1 MAIIR
6 GSSDSD
12 NILGLPGDDI
22 IFARRGNDTVYGG
35 DGDDRILADD
45 GDDFV
50 FGGEG
55 NDSLFG
61 ENGDDALDGGAGNDR
76 VSGGRGDDT
85 GIYRLAENT
94 GYSNYYDGGTGND
107 TLRLVLTR
115 AEANSAEILA
125 DLAAFEEFLAQGQ
138 QADVASND
146 VFHFSSFDLTV
157 RNWERLEVVV
167 EGDLPLPV
175 VSIADARAS
184 EGDTLAFVVSTSAAD
199 PTHPITAT
207 YTITFG
213 PTASANAD
221 QSDIGVG
228 TPLTG
233 QVTIAAGETQ
243 ATILIPAVDDD
254 LPEHDEHF
262 TVTLSNVSNNASPG
276 NLVATGTIIDNDLPT
291 VSIADATTT
300 EGDPG
305 GPAST
310 ISFTV
315 TRTGDNGSPST
326 VTYTVA
332 PGSATNPGDYNA
344 SIDALTGTLTF
355 AANETSKTITLDVT
369 DDLIPEDTET
379 FTVTLS
385 NASNAAI
392 SQAVATGTIIDNDE
406 TIALPVVSIADAT
419 ATEGGILAFVVS
431 TGQADPQNPITAT
444 YTITFAPAGRGSAD
458 PADLVPQTPLTGTA
472 TIPAGQTS
480 TLISIETFDDRQ
492 IEGME
497 TFTVR
502 LSNVSPN
509 AQPGDLQAIGTI
521 LDNEQVEC
529 GYSWGDPHYVTADG
543 LIYDMQGC
551 GEFVLVETSSATDP
565 NPVMV
570 QTRTALSGPNVS
582 VNTAVA
588 TVVDGHRVMIDTAE
602 SQPLRIDG
610 LITTIASGASL
621 ALGAGQIHFASGIY
635 SIVYPTQELLLVTDY
650 GGSIDVRFCASAE
663 RPDGSLRGLLGNFDG
678 NAAND
683 LATRG
688 GTVLP
693 VQISFDQ
700 LYGTYANSWRIS
712 QGESLFDYRPGES
725 TATFTSLNCPI
736 QRTNPASLPPEKIAE
751 AMALLDAAGI
761 TDPALRDAAILDYV
775 LTGDPAFIDRAGQA
789 GAPTQVGTVID
800 PTIIWTNGGQVIIGS
815 AAAPSQ
821 FDIGSTATA
830 PAGVIWTD
838 AAASDDWSES
848 GNWSAGVPAATDKVI
863 FADGGAGGINVVD
876 QDTTVA
882 SLNYSG
888 AIPPVTLAADHITDL
903 NGGSTLTVTGAATV
917 GAENPAARVNLT
929 IANGTT
935 VVAHVTELNVGVNT
949 AGNGRVTGNLAV
961 TSGASL
967 DASNADELSVGRVTN
982 VYWQGKANGSLL
994 LGTDSTIDL
1003 GTAAA
1008 PATLNIGWNESTGNS
1023 GYSQYLNY
1031 SSATG
1036 RLDASEGTLTAELSE
1051 LNVGRTAGRGTA
1063 SGTLIMGDGTTIN
1076 TVEANI
1082 GMGSTT
1088 EGGATGT
1095 LDVRGGS
1102 LSFAGADS
1110 SLNFGSGSLTI
1121 ADGVDFT
1128 VGSAADRLGH
1138 LRIGYNVSGVD
1149 LANTAIDQTNDRFTA
1164 FVADELSVGRV
1175 TNVYWQGKANGS
1187 LLLGTDSTID
1197 LGTAAAPATLNIGW
1211 NESTG
1216 NSGYSQYLNYSS
1228 ATGRLDASEGTLT
1241 AELSELNVGRTAG
1254 RGTASGTLIMGDGT
1268 VVDTSVTNVGLGS
1281 GASGTLTL
1289 LDSFAGTFNAT
1300 TTNLANG
1307 LFDFGNNTL
1316 EVGGGGS
1323 IATETFNL
1331 RGGLLSGSTVDLN
1344 PGGSFSFTGGRL
1356 DVMTFNGHLSDVG
1369 GTLAAGDTAVGKT
1382 TVNGDYG
1389 LSAAGT
1395 LEINLAGDGAAGV
1408 DFDQLAVNG
1417 TVDLDGSGAVG
1428 GRLDLV
1434 LDFAAQVNDRFII
1447 IDNDGAD
1454 AIAGTFFG
1462 LAEGA
1467 SVQTDFAGQ
1476 LYSFSISYVGGDGND
1491 VELTV
1496 TSIVASPTALATTTL
1511 GSGSFAGSA
1520 VMSTVLGDL
1529 VVTQL
1534 AADADAAQGGPT
1546 TAALDALDT
1555 GAGEPP
1561 LDGSMHATSV
1571 GEIVRFATLLDALSG
1586 VDGATPDPVFT
1597 LTTEIGAATDPW
1609 PISPVPIGATA
1620 DAADAVVFPDGG
1632 SDGAL
1637 DFATDASTAEDYF
1650 AVPPPAFAS
1659 ALQLGNVDFVVA

>member
-406 TIALPVVSIADAT
+406 TIALPVVSITDAT

-967 DASNADELSVGRVTN
+967 DASNADELS
-982 VYWQGKANGSLL
+982 
-994 LGTDSTIDL
+994 DL
-1003 GTAAA
+1003 
-1008 PATLNIGWNESTGNS
+1008 
-1023 GYSQYLNY
+1023 Q
-1031 SSATG
+1031 
-1036 RLDASEGTLTAELSE
+1036 R
-1051 LNVGRTAGRGTA
+1051 
-1063 SGTLIMGDGTTIN
+1063 
-1076 TVEANI
+1076 
-1082 GMGSTT
+1082 
-1088 EGGATGT
+1088 
-1095 LDVRGGS
+1095 
-1102 LSFAGADS
+1102 
-1110 SLNFGSGSLTI
+1110 
-1121 ADGVDFT
+1121 
-1128 VGSAADRLGH
+1128 
-1138 LRIGYNVSGVD
+1138 
-1149 LANTAIDQTNDRFTA
+1149 
-1164 FVADELSVGRV
+1164 
-1175 TNVYWQGKANGS
+1175 
-1187 LLLGTDSTID
+1187 
-1197 LGTAAAPATLNIGW
+1197 
-1211 NESTG
+1211 
-1216 NSGYSQYLNYSS
+1216 
-1228 ATGRLDASEGTLT
+1228 
-1241 AELSELNVGRTAG
+1241 
-1254 RGTASGTLIMGDGT
+1254 
-1268 VVDTSVTNVGLGS
+1268 TNVG
-1281 GASGTLTL
+1281 
-1289 LDSFAGTFNAT
+1289 
-1300 TTNLANG
+1300 
-1307 LFDFGNNTL
+1307 
-1316 EVGGGGS
+1316 
-1323 IATETFNL
+1323 
-1331 RGGLLSGSTVDLN
+1331 
-1344 PGGSFSFTGGRL
+1344 
-1356 DVMTFNGHLSDVG
+1356 
-1369 GTLAAGDTAVGKT
+1369 
-1382 TVNGDYG
+1382 
-1389 LSAAGT
+1389 
-1395 LEINLAGDGAAGV
+1395 
-1408 DFDQLAVNG
+1408 
-1417 TVDLDGSGAVG
+1417 
-1428 GRLDLV
+1428 
-1434 LDFAAQVNDRFII
+1434 
-1447 IDNDGAD
+1447 
-1454 AIAGTFFG
+1454 
-1462 LAEGA
+1462 
-1467 SVQTDFAGQ
+1467 
-1476 LYSFSISYVGGDGND
+1476 
-1491 VELTV
+1491 
-1496 TSIVASPTALATTTL
+1496 
-1511 GSGSFAGSA
+1511 
-1520 VMSTVLGDL
+1520 
-1529 VVTQL
+1529 
-1534 AADADAAQGGPT
+1534 
-1546 TAALDALDT
+1546 
-1555 GAGEPP
+1555 
-1561 LDGSMHATSV
+1561 
-1571 GEIVRFATLLDALSG
+1571 
-1586 VDGATPDPVFT
+1586 
-1597 LTTEIGAATDPW
+1597 
-1609 PISPVPIGATA
+1609 
-1620 DAADAVVFPDGG
+1620 
-1632 SDGAL
+1632 
-1637 DFATDASTAEDYF
+1637 
-1650 AVPPPAFAS
+1650 
-1659 ALQLGNVDFVVA
+1659 